1 MKYSELLTQVHD
13 AITVR
18 KVFGEAHES
27 NGVTVIPAASVGGGG
42 GGGGGQGPEGESG
55 EGAGFGLGAA
65 PVGAFVL
72 RDGKLTWHP
81 AVDVNA
87 LIATVGRVLIA
98 GILAWAWLRSNQ
110 RARG

>member
-1 MKYSELLTQVHD
+1 MKYSELLTRVQD

-42 GGGGGQGPEGESG
+42 GGGGQGAEGVGG
-55 EGAGFGLGAA
+55 EGAGFGLGGA

-87 LIATVGRVLIA
+87 LFATVGRVLIA
-98 GILAWAWLRSNQ
+98 GILAWAWLRSKQ
-110 RARG
+110 PTRG